1 MNAVVFA
8 LLAITPLVAGHGYLA
23 SINVDGTTYKGN
35 TPSSSSISSVIRTID
50 DIGPVKGT
58 DNKYLACGQNAQK
71 AAEVASAKPGSTVS
85 FKWVNNNGGNWI
97 HEVGPLLTYMASCG
111 SAGCKSFD
119 HSQAEWFKIEED
131 GLRSDGTWAMQDLYE
146 GKSATV
152 TLPSNIKAGEYLI
165 RHELIALHT
174 AATVGGAEFYPAC
187 AQLSVGG
194 SGSGTP
200 DQTVS
205 FPGAYGDHD
214 AGILI
219 DAYDMTG
226 GYKFPGPAVSNLAG
240 KTAAGLAVVANST
253 AEGEECDPDVMPRRL
268 SRVMRSL
275 A

>member
-1 MNAVVFA
+1 MERPRRIIWYVA
-8 LLAITPLVAGHGYLA
+8 LFSFMCLVPPATWYPPPALGKNL
-23 SINVDGTTYKGN
+23 
-35 TPSSSSISSVIRTID
+35 PERM
-50 DIGPVKGT
+50 
-58 DNKYLACGQNAQK
+58 
-71 AAEVASAKPGSTVS
+71 
-85 FKWVNNNGGNWI
+85 WI

-152 TLPSNIKAGEYLI
+152 TLPPNIKAGEYLI

-194 SGSGTP
+194 SQTGTP
-200 DQTVS
+200 NETVS
-205 FPGAYGDHD
+205 FPGAYTDRD

-226 GYKFPGPAVSNLAG
+226 DYPFPGPAISNLAG
-240 KTAAGLAVVANST
+240 KTVAARDAIANST
-253 AEGEECDPDVMPRRL
+253 ALPPSRRV
-268 SRVMRSL
+268 SRTMRSL
-275 A
+275 YLA

>member
-1 MNAVVFA
+1 MLFCV
-8 LLAITPLVAGHGYLA
+8 L
-23 SINVDGTTYKGN
+23 
-35 TPSSSSISSVIRTID
+35 
-50 DIGPVKGT
+50 
-58 DNKYLACGQNAQK
+58 Q
-71 AAEVASAKPGSTVS
+71 
-85 FKWVNNNGGNWI
+85 WI

-111 SAGCKSFD
+111 SAGCKNFD
-119 HSQAEWFKIEED
+119 HSQAEWFKIEQD

-152 TLPSNIKAGEYLI
+152 KLPSNIKPGEYLI

-200 DQTVS
+200 DKTVS
-205 FPGAYGDHD
+205 FPGAYSDRD
-214 AGILI
+214 PGILI

-226 GYKFPGPAVSNLAG
+226 DYKFPGPAISNLAG
-240 KTAAGLAVVANST
+240 KSAAGMAVAANST
-253 AEGEECDPDVMPRRL
+253 AEEEEECDPEVMPRRL